1 MTARTRKEAGLKAE
15 IWYLLAGA
23 ILILMALLGSL
34 VKRLPL
40 TSSMIYLLIGVL
52 LGPIA
57 SGMVRIDPAESA
69 QVLERLTELAVIV
82 SLFTAGLKLRTPL
95 SDILWRVPVRLATFS
110 MMLTVGL
117 IALTGV
123 YGLGL
128 SWGAAVFFGAVLAP
142 TDPVLASDVQ
152 VEHAGDRDRLRFS
165 LTGEAGMNDG
175 TAFPF
180 VMLGLW
186 LMNLHAPEASIWR
199 WMAVDL
205 VWAVAAGLGI
215 GALIGTLVGRLVIYL
230 RRKHREALGLDEFLS
245 LGLIAL
251 SYGLALT
258 AHAYGFLAVFAAGLA
273 LRRVERS
280 ATGDNPPPQELA
292 PTGPTE
298 EIQSD
303 DERAPAYMT
312 HAVLGFNEQLE
323 RICEVA
329 VVILIGT
336 MLLPSSIPWSALWF
350 IPLMLLVIRPIAALP
365 SLWRSGTTRLQR
377 SMICWFGIRGV
388 GSMYYL
394 MYGLTTGFEP
404 GTARLLIGLTLA
416 TIAVS
421 IIVHGLSVTPMMK
434 YYLQKNRFYEQDCR
448 AGEPCVKQA
457 AG

>member
-1 MTARTRKEAGLKAE
+1 LKIE
-15 IWYLLAGA
+15 IWYLVAGA
-23 ILILMALLGSL
+23 IFILMALMGSL

-40 TSSMIYLLIGVL
+40 TSSMVYLFIGFV
-52 LGPIA
+52 LGPVA
-57 SGMVRIDPAESA
+57 VGLVRLDPLESA
-69 QVLERLTELAVIV
+69 ETLEHVTEFAVIV

-95 SDILWRVPVRLATFS
+95 RDPMWRVPVRLATLS

-117 IALTGV
+117 IAVAGV

-128 SWGAAVFFGAVLAP
+128 SWGAAVLLGAVLSP

-186 LMNLHAPEASIWR
+186 LMKLHAPEASIWQ
-199 WMAVDL
+199 WVVVDL
-205 VWAVAAGLGI
+205 LWAVIAGLAI

-245 LGLIAL
+245 IGLIGL

-258 AHAYGFLAVFAAGLA
+258 AHAYGFLAVFAAGLS
-273 LRRVERS
+273 LRRIERS
-280 ATGDNPPPQELA
+280 ATGDNPPPHELM

-298 EIQSD
+298 EIETD
-303 DERAPAYMT
+303 DEKAPAYMT

-336 MLLPSSIPWSALWF
+336 MLLPSIIPWSAVWF
-350 IPLMLLVIRPIAALP
+350 IPLLLLVIRPLAALP
-365 SLWRSGTTRLQR
+365 SLCCSDTNRLQR
-377 SMICWFGIRGV
+377 IMICWFGIRGV
-388 GSMYYL
+388 GSVYYL
-394 MYGLTTGFEP
+394 MYGITNGVEP
-404 GTARLLIGLTLA
+404 ETARLLIGLTLA
-416 TIAVS
+416 VIAMS

-434 YYLQKNRFYEQDCR
+434 RYVQK
-448 AGEPCVKQA
+448 AGT
-457 AG
+457 GDDD

>member
-1 MTARTRKEAGLKAE
+1 MLKVE
-15 IWYLLAGA
+15 IWYLIVGA
-23 ILILMALLGSL
+23 ALILMALLGSL

-40 TSSMIYLLIGVL
+40 TSSMIYLLIGVM
-52 LGPIA
+52 LGPLA
-57 SGMVRIDPAESA
+57 AGVVRIDPLESA
-69 QVLERLTELAVIV
+69 KRLEHLTELAVIV

-95 SDILWRVPVRLATFS
+95 SDVLWRVPVRLATVS
-110 MMLTVGL
+110 MILTVSL
-117 IALTGV
+117 IALAGV
-123 YGLGL
+123 YGVGL
-128 SWGAAVFFGAVLAP
+128 SWGAAVLLGAVLAP

-186 LMNLHAPEASIWR
+186 LMNLHAAEASIWR
-199 WMAVDL
+199 WVAVDL
-205 VWAVAAGLGI
+205 AWAVTGGLGI

-245 LGLIAL
+245 LGLIGL
-251 SYGLALT
+251 SYGIALT

-280 ATGDNPPPQELA
+280 STGDNPPAHELA

-298 EIQSD
+298 EIAT
-303 DERAPAYMT
+303 DEEKAPAYMA

-336 MLLPSSIPWSALWF
+336 MLLPSTIPWSAFWF
-350 IPLMLLVIRPIAALP
+350 VPLLLFVIRPVAALP
-365 SLWRSGTTRLQR
+365 SLWCSGLNRLQR
-377 SMICWFGIRGV
+377 IMICWFGIRGV

-394 MYGLTTGFEP
+394 MYGITSGVEP
-404 GTARLLIGLTLA
+404 STSGLLVGLTVA
-416 TIAVS
+416 AIAMS

-434 YYLQKNRFYEQDCR
+434 YYLKKTSTRTIE
-448 AGEPCVKQA
+448 
-457 AG
+457 

>member
-1 MTARTRKEAGLKAE
+1 LNVE
-15 IWYLLAGA
+15 IWYLLTGTT
-23 ILILMALLGSL
+23 LVLMALLGSL

-52 LGPIA
+52 LGPLA
-57 SGMVRIDPAESA
+57 AGVVRIDPLKSTKA
-69 QVLERLTELAVIV
+69 LEHLTELAVIV

-95 SDILWRVPVRLATFS
+95 SDSLWRVAVKLATLS

-117 IALTGV
+117 IALAGV
-123 YGLGL
+123 YGLEL
-128 SWGAAVFFGAVLAP
+128 SWGTAVLLGAILAP

-199 WMAVDL
+199 WIAVDL
-205 VWAVAAGLGI
+205 IWAVTGGLGI
-215 GALIGTLVGRLVIYL
+215 GALIGTLIGRLVIYL

-245 LGLIAL
+245 LGLIGL
-251 SYGLALT
+251 SYGLALA

-273 LRRVERS
+273 LRRIERS

-298 EIQSD
+298 EIAT
-303 DERAPAYMT
+303 DEEKAPAYMA
-312 HAVLGFNEQLE
+312 HAVLGFNEQFE

-336 MLLPSSIPWSALWF
+336 MLLPSSIPWSAVWF
-350 IPLMLLVIRPIAALP
+350 IPLLLLVIRPMAALP
-365 SLWRSGTTRLQR
+365 SLWRSGTSRLQR
-377 SMICWFGIRGV
+377 LMICWFGIRGV

-394 MYGLTTGFEP
+394 MYGITAGVEP
-404 GTARLLIGLTLA
+404 STSRLLIGLTLA
-416 TIAVS
+416 TIAMS

-434 YYLQKNRFYEQDCR
+434 YYLKKTTTSRMD
-448 AGEPCVKQA
+448 QA
-457 AG
+457 YR

>member
-1 MTARTRKEAGLKAE
+1 MKIE
-15 IWYLLAGA
+15 IWYLVAGTT
-23 ILILMALLGSL
+23 LMLMALLGSL

-40 TSSMIYLLIGVL
+40 TNSMIYLLIGVL
-52 LGPIA
+52 LGPLA
-57 SGMVRIDPAESA
+57 TGLVSVDPLESA
-69 QVLERLTELAVIV
+69 EVLEHVTEMAVIV
-82 SLFTAGLKLRTPL
+82 SLFTAGLKLRIPL
-95 SDILWRVPVRLATFS
+95 ADALWCLPVRLATFS
-110 MMLTVGL
+110 MALTVGL
-117 IALTGV
+117 IAVVGV

-128 SWGAAVFFGAVLAP
+128 SWGAAVLLGAVLAP

-152 VEHAGDRDRLRFS
+152 VEHAGDSERLRFS

-199 WMAVDL
+199 WIAVDL
-205 VWAVAAGLGI
+205 AWSVAGGLGI

-245 LGLIAL
+245 LGLIGL
-251 SYGLALT
+251 SYGLALA

-273 LRRVERS
+273 LRRIERGT
-280 ATGDNPPPQELA
+280 TGDNAPPHALVPS
-292 PTGPTE
+292 GPTE
-298 EIQSD
+298 EIETD
-303 DERAPAYMT
+303 DDKAPAYMA
-312 HAVLGFNEQLE
+312 HAVLGFNQQLE

-336 MLLPSSIPWSALWF
+336 LLLPSGIPRSAVWF
-350 IPLMLLVIRPIAALP
+350 IPLLLLVIRPVAALP
-365 SLWRSGTTRLQR
+365 SLWLSSMTRLQR
-377 SMICWFGIRGV
+377 IMICWFGIRGV

-394 MYGLTTGFEP
+394 MYGITTGVDP

-416 TIAVS
+416 TIAMS

-434 YYLQKNRFYEQDCR
+434 HYLERTSTEK
-448 AGEPCVKQA
+448 
-457 AG
+457 

>member
-1 MTARTRKEAGLKAE
+1 LNVQ

-23 ILILMALLGSL
+23 TLILMALLGSL

-52 LGPIA
+52 LGPLA
-57 SGMVRIDPAESA
+57 AGLVRIDPLESA
-69 QVLERLTELAVIV
+69 KSLEHLTELAVIV

-95 SDILWRVPVRLATFS
+95 SDVLWRVPVRLATLS

-117 IALTGV
+117 IAVAGV

-128 SWGAAVFFGAVLAP
+128 SWGAAVLLGAVLAP

-205 VWAVAAGLGI
+205 VWAVAGGLGV
-215 GALIGTLVGRLVIYL
+215 GAFIGTLVGRLVIYL

-245 LGLIAL
+245 LGLIGL
-251 SYGLALT
+251 SYGLAL
-258 AHAYGFLAVFAAGLA
+258 AVHAYGFLAVFAAGLA
-273 LRRVERS
+273 LRRIERS
-280 ATGDNPPPQELA
+280 ATGDNPPPHELT

-298 EIQSD
+298 EIAT
-303 DERAPAYMT
+303 DEEKAPAYMA
-312 HAVLGFNEQLE
+312 HAVLGFNEQFE

-336 MLLPSSIPWSALWF
+336 MLLPSIPWSALWF
-350 IPLMLLVIRPIAALP
+350 SSLLLLVIRPIAALP

-377 SMICWFGIRGV
+377 TMICWFGIRGV

-394 MYGLTTGFEP
+394 MYGITMGVEP
-404 GTARLLIGLTLA
+404 STARLLIGLTLA
-416 TIAVS
+416 TTAMS

-434 YYLQKNRFYEQDCR
+434 HYLKKTRTRHE
-448 AGEPCVKQA
+448 
-457 AG
+457 

>member
-1 MTARTRKEAGLKAE
+1 LKIE
-15 IWYLLAGA
+15 IGYLVAGA
-23 ILILMALLGSL
+23 TLMLMALLGSL

-52 LGPIA
+52 LGPLATGLVSVDPLA
-57 SGMVRIDPAESA
+57 SAE
-69 QVLERLTELAVIV
+69 VLEHVTELAVIV

-95 SDILWRVPVRLATFS
+95 ADALWRLPVSLATVS
-110 MMLTVGL
+110 MTLTVGL
-117 IALTGV
+117 IAVVGV
-123 YGLGL
+123 YGLAL
-128 SWGAAVFFGAVLAP
+128 SWGAAVLLGAVLAP

-152 VEHAGDRDRLRFS
+152 VEHAGDSERLRFS

-199 WMAVDL
+199 WIAVDL
-205 VWAVAAGLGI
+205 VWSVAGGLGI

-245 LGLIAL
+245 LGLIGL
-251 SYGLALT
+251 SYGLALA

-273 LRRVERS
+273 LRRFERS
-280 ATGDNPPPQELA
+280 ATGDNPPPHELV

-298 EIQSD
+298 EIETD
-303 DERAPAYMT
+303 DDKAPAYMA

-336 MLLPSSIPWSALWF
+336 LLLPSSIPWSAVWF
-350 IPLMLLVIRPIAALP
+350 IPVLLLVIRPVAALP
-365 SLWRSGTTRLQR
+365 SLWLSSMTRLQR
-377 SMICWFGIRGV
+377 TMVCWFGIRGV

-394 MYGLTTGFEP
+394 MYGITMGVEP

-416 TIAVS
+416 TVATS
-421 IIVHGLSVTPMMK
+421 IIVHGLSATPMMK
-434 YYLQKNRFYEQDCR
+434 HYLEKTGTEQ
-448 AGEPCVKQA
+448 
-457 AG
+457 

>member
-1 MTARTRKEAGLKAE
+1 MKIAL
-15 IWYLLAGA
+15 WYLVAGA
-23 ILILMALLGSL
+23 TLIVMALLGSL

-40 TSSMIYLLIGVL
+40 TNSMLYLLIGVL
-52 LGPIA
+52 LGPLAI
-57 SGMVRIDPAESA
+57 GLVDVDPLESA
-69 QVLERLTELAVIV
+69 EGLERLTELAVIV
-82 SLFTAGLKLRTPL
+82 SLFTAGLKLRTSL
-95 SDILWRVPVRLATFS
+95 TDVLWRLPLRLATLS

-117 IALTGV
+117 IAAAGV
-123 YGLGL
+123 NGLGL
-128 SWGAAVFFGAVLAP
+128 SWGAAVLLGAILAP

-152 VEHAGDRDRLRFS
+152 VEHAADRDRLRFS

-186 LMNLHAPEASIWR
+186 LMNLHAPGASIWR

-205 VWAVAAGLGI
+205 VWAVAGGLGV
-215 GALIGTLVGRLVIYL
+215 GALIGTLVGQLVIYL

-245 LGLIAL
+245 LGLIGL
-251 SYGLALT
+251 SYGLALA

-273 LRRVERS
+273 VRRIERR
-280 ATGDNPPPQELA
+280 ATGDNPPPHELA

-298 EIQSD
+298 EIETD
-303 DERAPAYMT
+303 DAKAPAYMA

-336 MLLPSSIPWSALWF
+336 LLLPSSIPWSTVWF
-350 IPLMLLVIRPIAALP
+350 IPLVLVVIRPMAALP
-365 SLWRSGTTRLQR
+365 SLWRSNTTGLQKI
-377 SMICWFGIRGV
+377 MIFWFGIRGV

-394 MYGLTTGFEP
+394 MYGITMGVEP
-404 GTARLLIGLTLA
+404 STARLLIGITLA
-416 TIAVS
+416 TVATS

-434 YYLQKNRFYEQDCR
+434 HYLEKTRTKTMNRPR
-448 AGEPCVKQA
+448 R
-457 AG
+457 

>member
-1 MTARTRKEAGLKAE
+1 MKIAL
-15 IWYLLAGA
+15 WYLVAGA
-23 ILILMALLGSL
+23 TLIVMALLGSL

-40 TSSMIYLLIGVL
+40 TNSMLYLLIGVL
-52 LGPIA
+52 LGPLAI
-57 SGMVRIDPAESA
+57 GLVDVDPLESA
-69 QVLERLTELAVIV
+69 EGLERLTELAVIV
-82 SLFTAGLKLRTPL
+82 SLFTAGLKLRTSL
-95 SDILWRVPVRLATFS
+95 TDVLWRLPLRLATLS

-117 IALTGV
+117 IAVAGV
-123 YGLGL
+123 NGLGL
-128 SWGAAVFFGAVLAP
+128 SWGAAVLLGAILAP

-152 VEHAGDRDRLRFS
+152 VEHAADRDRLRFS

-186 LMNLHAPEASIWR
+186 LMNLHAPGASIWR

-205 VWAVAAGLGI
+205 VWAVAGGLGV
-215 GALIGTLVGRLVIYL
+215 GALIGTLVGQLVIYL

-245 LGLIAL
+245 LGLIGL
-251 SYGLALT
+251 SYGLALA

-273 LRRVERS
+273 LRRIERR
-280 ATGDNPPPQELA
+280 ATGDNPPPHELA

-298 EIQSD
+298 EIET
-303 DERAPAYMT
+303 DEEKAPAYIA

-336 MLLPSSIPWSALWF
+336 LLLPSSIPWSTVWF
-350 IPLMLLVIRPIAALP
+350 IPLVLVVIRPMAALP
-365 SLWRSGTTRLQR
+365 SLWRSNTNRLQKI
-377 SMICWFGIRGV
+377 MIFWFGIRGV

-394 MYGLTTGFEP
+394 MYGITMGVEP
-404 GTARLLIGLTLA
+404 STARLLIGVTLA
-416 TIAVS
+416 TVATS

-434 YYLQKNRFYEQDCR
+434 HYLEKTGTRTMNRPR
-448 AGEPCVKQA
+448 R
-457 AG
+457 